1 MSKTETNV
9 ERIKAAY
16 ICPNIVCIAVE
27 SSLCAGSPFG
37 GGHEPGLPG
46 GPIEEDEEDVEEALM
61 LYEVKSE
68 KLYE

>member
-1 MSKTETNV
+1 MSKTETND

-37 GGHEPGLPG
+37 GGHDPGEPDLNPL
-46 GPIEEDEEDVEEALM
+46 EEESLYEDNPEM
-61 LYEVKSE
+61 LY
-68 KLYE
+68 

>member
-1 MSKTETNV
+1 MSKTETND

-27 SSLCAGSPFG
+27 SPLCAGSPSFG
-37 GGHEPGLPG
+37 AGHEPGETDLNPL
-46 GPIEEDEEDVEEALM
+46 EEES
-61 LYEVKSE
+61 LYEDNPE